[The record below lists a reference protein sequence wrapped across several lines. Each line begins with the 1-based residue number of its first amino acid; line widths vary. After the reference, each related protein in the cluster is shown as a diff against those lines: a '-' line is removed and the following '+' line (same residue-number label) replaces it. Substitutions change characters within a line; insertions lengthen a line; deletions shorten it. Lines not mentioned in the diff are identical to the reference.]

1 MLIKKI
7 LILILICCCFSC
19 ENEKR
24 NNLVGYWKQIDG
36 IDIFGVGYNNS
47 NRGIYNFSENTFRRY
62 AGFLVKEANRYDF
75 LAWNVLTFNS
85 LYQISADTV
94 FLLNPLD
101 SSFITLQY
109 QFYGNDTLI
118 FQNNDNVFVFQRF
131 HPKRDKTVEQ
141 IVK

>member
-1 MLIKKI
+1 MLIKKN
-7 LILILICCCFSC
+7 LILILIWCCFSC

-47 NRGIYNFSENTFRRY
+47 NRGIYYFSDSTFRRY
-62 AGFLVKEANRYDF
+62 AGFLVKETNRYDF